1 MESSEKK
8 AICKNCKFCKFV
20 MYKNDNPNYYIPNE
34 YICQFM
40 PTPVKKSPDDWCGQY
55 KERHI

>member
-1 MESSEKK
+1 MKSSKKK

-20 MYKNDNPNYYIPNE
+20 CYKNDDPTYFLPSE

-40 PTPVKKSPDDWCGQY
+40 PTPVKKFPDDWCGQF
-55 KERHI
+55 KER